1 MDLATLSVRRYGRA
15 GGMIG
20 TVRKGS
26 DRVATGRYRAAMDLL
41 GWIAADV
48 ASVRTK
54 LFDTIMG
61 LVPPEC
67 WHEQADGGGST
78 IAGLLLHLSRH
89 QDLALN
95 TVIAGRAPLFAG
107 HRDALGLASA
117 STAAGLAERESREL
131 TTAVTT
137 DALTTYVTAVFDS
150 TEAFLG
156 GGDVD
161 FEAVPDLD
169 GRLRDR
175 AALDV
180 DEVPWLF
187 NMWRGKPAWW
197 LLQWPV
203 VGHGHTHAGEAVSIR
218 NRMGYSPF

>member
-1 MDLATLSVRRYGRA
+1 MDLH
-15 GGMIG
+15 
-20 TVRKGS
+20 
-26 DRVATGRYRAAMDLL
+26 

-48 ASVRTK
+48 TSVRTK
-54 LFDTIMG
+54 LFDTVMG
-61 LVPPEC
+61 MVPAER

-95 TVIAGRAPLFAG
+95 TVLAGRAPLFAG
-107 HRDALGLASA
+107 HRGALGLAEA
-117 STAAGLAERESREL
+117 SPAAGLAERESREL
-131 TTAVTT
+131 TTSVTT
-137 DALTTYVTAVFDS
+137 DSLTAYVTAVFDS

-156 GGDVD
+156 GGEVD
-161 FEAVPDLD
+161 LDAVPDVD
-169 GRLRDR
+169 DRLRDL
-175 AALDV
+175 AAVDA